1 MGKLTGK
8 VALVTGAGR
17 GIGRGIAIELA
28 KEGASVAVNYSGR
41 VDAAAETVVILRAL
55 GVQAEMYQ
63 ANVGVPAE
71 AAALV
76 EQVVQD
82 FSKIDILVN
91 NAGICPFA
99 DFFDIDEE
107 NWRRTL
113 DVNLGGAFFCS
124 QAAARH
130 MRDAGQGAILHISTV
145 TSYRAGATQV
155 HYAASKGGM
164 NSLTS
169 SMAFALGKYGIRVN
183 AILCGGVATEIN
195 TPENEPIR
203 TKMPTRYLPTGR
215 TGDPEDLGK
224 AVVFLCSDDSEWIT
238 GTLFPVDGG
247 YLVT

>member
-8 VALVTGAGR
+8 VALVTGASR

-28 KEGASVAVNYSGR
+28 KEGASIAVNYTGR

-63 ANVGVPAE
+63 ANVGVPSE
-71 AAALV
+71 AAAMV
-76 EQVVQD
+76 EKVVQD

-107 NWRRTL
+107 NWRRTI

-130 MRDAGQGAILHISTV
+130 MRDAGKGVIVHIGTV

-155 HYAASKGGM
+155 HYAASKGGI
-164 NSLTS
+164 NSLTT
-169 SMAFALGKYGIRVN
+169 SMAYSLGKYGIRVN
-183 AILCGGVATEIN
+183 AILCGGVPTDIN
-195 TPENEPIR
+195 TPPGEPIR
-203 TKMPTRYLPTGR
+203 RKAPNKHLPMGR
-215 TGDPEDLGK
+215 IGDPEDLGK
-224 AVVFLCSDDSEWIT
+224 AAVFLCTDDSEWIT

-247 YLVT
+247 YLAT